1 MTETITI
8 KGVGISLDLLLW
20 RKFGVRGRE
29 LVEVTLGL
37 NPGLAA
43 LGAFL
48 PMGTVVTVPPLPA
61 KSTLPV
67 KLVTLFPPKAS

>member
-1 MTETITI
+1 MNETITV
-8 KGVGISLDLLLW
+8 KGEGISLDLLLW

-37 NPGLAA
+37 NPGLAD

-48 PMGTVVTVPPLPA
+48 PLGTVVVVPPLPA

-67 KLVTLFPPKAS
+67 KLVTLFPAKVA